1 MRRMERRH
9 LDLKIRRIR
18 HRSQRATWTLKVK
31 RHRCR
36 RSSHLTSAVCQ
47 LMLAHIVAFT
57 IPKPWFNANR
67 KIAINGFVME
77 KGQMNLA
84 ATFFGIWSNP
94 ITKRFKFIL
103 NQSSKTHLWSV
114 TYVVAK
120 ICSFWV
126 SFQPRPNTASSCC
139 AESHV

>member
-1 MRRMERRH
+1 MMRRMERRH

-18 HRSQRATWTLKVK
+18 HRSLRATWTLKAK
-31 RHRCR
+31 RRRCR

-57 IPKPWFNANR
+57 TPKPWFNANR

-114 TYVVAK
+114 ICAAPK
-120 ICSFWV
+120 ICSCWAIF
-126 SFQPRPNTASSCC
+126 RRKRK
-139 AESHV
+139 HV